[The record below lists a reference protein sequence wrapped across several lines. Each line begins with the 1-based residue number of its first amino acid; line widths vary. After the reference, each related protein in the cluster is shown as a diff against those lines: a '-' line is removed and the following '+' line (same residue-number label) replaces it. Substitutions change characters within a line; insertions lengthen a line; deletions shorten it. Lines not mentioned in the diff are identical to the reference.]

1 MLFAPLLA
9 GNIGDICLLDPALRE
24 SPLEI
29 ITDDEACAVAVGQ
42 HDQAARFG
50 NAADDLKLILVI
62 EDTKAAG
69 FEDYRVDHLTDGID
83 IVAALH
89 ENRFTQFYHDFAPFT
104 SAAMSSSVSSISFC
118 LSTAL
123 PCSSEAVRAQSEA
136 ARRSTGSGSRRAALC
151 IFLA

>member
-1 MLFAPLLA
+1 M
-9 GNIGDICLLDPALRE
+9 RE
-24 SPLEI
+24 SALEI

-89 ENRFTQFYHDFAPFT
+89 ENRFTQFYHDFSPFH
-104 SAAMSSSVSSISFC
+104 
-118 LSTAL
+118 LSRNVEQRQLDQLL
-123 PCSSEAVRAQSEA
+123 PVDGTPFSSESVRAQSEA
-136 ARRSTGSGSRRAALC
+136 ARRSTGSGSRRAAFC